1 MRDNVKHFLQLLTEV
16 LDVPGPV
23 VEIGALQTEGQES
36 YADTRP
42 LFPEGLHVGCDM
54 RAGAGVDCLADAHRL
69 PFRDASVGTVLLL
82 DTLEH
87 LQSPFVAVQEA
98 CRVVRPGGIVL
109 LASVMNFPI
118 HSFPSD
124 YWRFTPA
131 AFDYLLSTLAHRFVF
146 SQGDAEFPHT
156 VLGIGMQAPSDDGA
170 GEAFRAA
177 VQAIETRWPEMTYG
191 GPLLAWQASVVAV
204 AQRLADR
211 RLPELEQGRTIAQS
225 FLCPSDNMSR
235 IDVKMSNFGR
245 VSSCHVVFRL
255 SREDA
260 SQQEVATHRIFAPHI
275 IDEAWTFVPIPVQVE
290 SAGRRYVLTLESPDG
305 APGEA
310 VTAMASD
317 GTVYQDGQLSIDG
330 EPAEGSLCFQV
341 YCRSPHDAVSLG
353 ARAESPKGA
362 EVQAAGPSAGAAAD
376 RLSADDIAAL
386 IVRAEEQR
394 WEQIRYL
401 ASVIRSGFDGVHAD
415 LKATQA
421 RVEELGRIQLQAL
434 EQSREA
440 ASLARALRRNPLY
453 RVWKRFFG

>member
-1 MRDNVKHFLQLLTEV
+1 MRDNVKHFLKLLTEV

-42 LFPEGLHVGCDM
+42 LFSGRLHVGCDM
-54 RAGAGVDCLADAHRL
+54 RAGAGVDCLVDAHRL
-69 PFRDASVGTVLLL
+69 PFHDASVGTVLLL

-109 LASVMNFPI
+109 LTSVMNFPI

-131 AFDYLLSTLAHRFVF
+131 AFDYLLCTLAPRTVF

-156 VLGIGMQAPSDDGA
+156 VLGIGMRASDDDGP

-204 AQRLADR
+204 AQRVADR

-225 FLCPSDNMSR
+225 FVCPSSNMSR

-245 VSSCHVVFRL
+245 VSSCHVLFSVREAEGSQEEIATYRL
-255 SREDA
+255 
-260 SQQEVATHRIFAPHI
+260 FAPHI
-275 IDEAWTFVPIPVQVE
+275 IDEAWTFIPVPPQVE

-305 APGEA
+305 VPGQG

-317 GTVYQDGQLSIDG
+317 ETVYKEGQLSIDG
-330 EPAEGSLCFQV
+330 EPAAGSLCFQV
-341 YCRSPHDAVSLG
+341 YCRSPRDAVSLA
-353 ARAESPKGA
+353 ARMESPGGA
-362 EVQAAGPSAGAAAD
+362 DLRVAGPSAGRGAD
-376 RLSADDIAAL
+376 ETAAL
-386 IVRAEEQR
+386 IARAEEQR

-415 LKATQA
+415 LKATEA
-421 RVEELGRIQLQAL
+421 RLEELARMQLQAL
-434 EQSREA
+434 EQSTEA

-453 RVWKRFFG
+453 RIWKRLFG